1 MAVRGQF
8 GRDDRAIAKSI
19 RRKTMKTSSS
29 ATYLI
34 ASLAIM
40 GALATGF
47 ATGPAFAQEASFKTD
62 QFKFPF
68 SYNTNELASEGAAD
82 KLLRRLQREVRVH
95 CSGGARKMTLDER
108 SRVDEC
114 TNATMRALL
123 LDGVLAQSNHLYG
136 RGSRGEPLH

>member
-1 MAVRGQF
+1 MTVRGQF

-62 QFKFPF
+62 QFKVPF

-114 TNATMRALL
+114 TNATMRESIGKFGSAT
-123 LDGVLAQSNHLYG
+123 LAQAYDTRSG
-136 RGSRGEPLH
+136 G